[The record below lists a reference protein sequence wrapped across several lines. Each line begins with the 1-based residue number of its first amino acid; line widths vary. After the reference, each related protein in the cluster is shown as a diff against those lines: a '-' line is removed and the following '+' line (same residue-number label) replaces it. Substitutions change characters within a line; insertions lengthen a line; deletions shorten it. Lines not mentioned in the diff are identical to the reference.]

1 MIGWLNGK
9 LLAVDKDR
17 VIVDVS
23 GVGYQVLPSAGVAR
37 NKIKIG
43 EEIRL
48 FIYTH
53 VREDQLS
60 LFGFSNLEEKQMFEL
75 LLSVSG
81 VGPKSALA
89 VLSRGNP
96 DEIRQAVA
104 NADVEFF
111 TSVSGLGKKSA
122 QRIIIDLKSKLGDLA
137 ELDLKGGDEP
147 AAKELAAALKSMGFS
162 PDEARA
168 AVKRVDLELPL
179 DKKIRLALKEIGK
192 L

>member
-1 MIGWLNGK
+1 MGY
-9 LLAVDKDR
+9 DR
-17 VIVDVS
+17 DRIIVDAG
-23 GVGYQVLPSAGVAR
+23 GVGYQVLPSTGVLR
-37 NKIKIG
+37 NKVKIG

-53 VREDQLS
+53 VREDQLA
-60 LFGFSNLEEKQMFEL
+60 LFGFSGLEEKQMFEL

-96 DEIRQAVA
+96 EEVREAVA

-111 TSVSGLGKKSA
+111 TSVPGLGKKTS

-137 ELDLKGGDEP
+137 ELDLKGEKEP
-147 AAKELAAALKSMGFS
+147 AAKELITALKSMGFS
-162 PDEARA
+162 PEEAGA

-179 DKKIRLALKEIGK
+179 DQQIRSALKENG
-192 L
+192 